1 MANILIC
8 DDHKPIRKMLEK
20 IASENPFVSKVFV
33 AEDGVEAV
41 KVVQQEKIDIA
52 LLDIDMPNL
61 NGIDAAKLINKISP
75 DTKFVFITAHMEYAI
90 DSFAVHPY
98 NYLIKPIDITTFK
111 DTLDELIVLIN
122 IQFKQPIIDKLT
134 IKNKNSILLISFD
147 DILFFEK
154 IGKDTIV
161 NTCKEDYV
169 TSMILKELESILNN
183 NFLRVHQSFIVN
195 TNKIKKIEDVGNRTY
210 IIEFNNTKKT
220 AFMSRNNYK
229 KFTKYLKLK

>member
-98 NYLIKPIDITTFK
+98 NYLIKPIDITVLK
-111 DTLDELIVLIN
+111 DNLNEIVLSIMN
-122 IQFKQPIIDKLT
+122 SSKQPSISMITVKDKNNTLILPLKEII
-134 IKNKNSILLISFD
+134 
-147 DILFFEK
+147 FFEK
-154 IGKDTIV
+154 VGKDTVV
-161 NTCKEDYV
+161 NTNKEEYV
-169 TSMILKELESILNN
+169 INKTLAELESKLNSN
-183 NFLRVHQSFIVN
+183 LLRVHQSFIVN
-195 TNKIKKIEDVGNRTY
+195 INKIAKI
-210 IIEFNNTKKT
+210 
-220 AFMSRNNYK
+220 
-229 KFTKYLKLK
+229 